1 MAAMC
6 YLLHLI
12 KQILENL
19 PRALFMMIQE
29 SPHLLSFSEP
39 SGSDCI
45 LIMVLKKCEP
55 KLERSVAKKYCQF
68 SFYG

>member
-1 MAAMC
+1 
-6 YLLHLI
+6 
-12 KQILENL
+12 
-19 PRALFMMIQE
+19 MMIQE

-39 SGSDCI
+39 SGSDVI

-55 KLERSVAKKYCQF
+55 KLERPVAKKYCQS